1 MPGCA
6 LFRGRRGPPNKASHS
21 SAHARLASITGQ
33 GWRGRSSLRPCT
45 HKSRLSGDRWLKSAK
60 APTRSLAALKP
71 PRSGTWPSLIRAR
84 TYESGVN
91 DPIRIWNA
99 IVPPPYN
106 CDEIPGYRFV
116 TCRRRQTSLPIW
128 PIHQVEKGG
137 CHVQSSELTEGVFR
151 ARSHSASSKSRT
163 GARYPSKCGTRRWH
177 KARHADEP
185 DRPVVVRAL
194 HLQC

>member
-1 MPGCA
+1 A
-6 LFRGRRGPPNKASHS
+6 IVRQSLAEVRE
-21 SAHARLASITGQ
+21 SAE
-33 GWRGRSSLRPCT
+33 
-45 HKSRLSGDRWLKSAK
+45 
-60 APTRSLAALKP
+60 RSLAAL
-71 PRSGTWPSLIRAR
+71 SGMWPSLIRAIP
-84 TYESGVN
+84 TTSG
-91 DPIRIWNA
+91 RS
-99 IVPPPYN
+99 PYN

-137 CHVQSSELTEGVFR
+137 CHVQSSELTEGIFR

-163 GARYPSKCGTRRWH
+163 GARYPSECGTRRWH